1 MARFRR
7 LLPLVA
13 LYARRYLALAAL
25 FFWQGGFTFYAA
37 VVVPVGQDV
46 LGSHLEQGFIT
57 RRVTVYLNLAGAV
70 ALLPLVWDAAGT
82 RDPAAWRRRLRLLL
96 WLALAAALVA
106 LYRLHPLLDQYLDP
120 EDRDLSDRRAFRPYH
135 RLYLWV
141 STAQW
146 GCAALYLL
154 LTLLAWRAEDRRGAL
169 PTENAD

>member
-1 MARFRR
+1 MGRLRR
-7 LLPLVA
+7 SLPLLA
-13 LYARRYLALAAL
+13 LSARRYLALAAL
-25 FFWQGGFTFYAA
+25 LFWQGGFTFYAA

-70 ALLPLVWDAAGT
+70 ALLPLVWDTVGT

-96 WLALAAALVA
+96 WLAMAAALVA

-120 EDRDLSDRRAFRPYH
+120 EYHDLSDRRAFRPYH

-141 STAQW
+141 STVQW

-154 LTLLAWRAEDRRGAL
+154 LTVLAWRAEDRRGVVPAEQL
-169 PTENAD
+169 D